1 MTPELPVIRREFP
14 ATQPQL
20 KGLPLAHENDF
31 WLVKT
36 RITLGTVVP
45 DVTSHLESI
54 LQDTKLKQVSFIN
67 QSETKTTLVL
77 PTLTWKKKKKNLTV
91 IKILRPLLELRTGK
105 ENKIKRE
112 N

>member
-1 MTPELPVIRREFP
+1 MRPTVTQPASDSYDENVDWMTRELPVIRCEFP

-36 RITLGTVVP
+36 RITLGPVVP

-54 LQDTKLKQVSFIN
+54 LHDTKLKQVSFIS

-77 PTLTWKKKKKNLTV
+77 PTLTWKKKKIT
-91 IKILRPLLELRTGK
+91 LLL
-105 ENKIKRE
+105 
-112 N
+112 